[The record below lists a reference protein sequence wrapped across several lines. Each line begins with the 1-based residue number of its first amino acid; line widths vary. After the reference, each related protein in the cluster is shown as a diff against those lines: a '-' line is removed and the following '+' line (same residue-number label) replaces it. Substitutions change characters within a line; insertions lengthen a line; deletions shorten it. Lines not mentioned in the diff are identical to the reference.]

1 MFVIVQLQSSGTT
14 LFSARHQIWG
24 FKTKNK
30 IPQLKIFLKV
40 LAFQYEIEFYK
51 QVTVSKKWHF
61 LVRVLNSNCQLANQY
76 SFPNDVHA
84 LEKASLFKHK
94 SDKGGGGERGAVI
107 LTLRKE
113 GGPGRQKKFFRPFG
127 PQFGVKVRE
136 GGIAGGI
143 AGPSP
148 GSATVVCEGPLN
160 QCNQFTTKM
169 LLINMLYCLWSY

>member
-94 SDKGGGGERGAVI
+94 SDKGGGGEGGGHPDPQKRGGTRSPKKIFSA
-107 LTLRKE
+107 LRALVWCKSK
-113 GGPGRQKKFFRPFG
+113 GGRDSGRD
-127 PQFGVKVRE
+127 
-136 GGIAGGI
+136 
-143 AGPSP
+143 S
-148 GSATVVCEGPLN
+148 GSLPWIRHC
-160 QCNQFTTKM
+160 
-169 LLINMLYCLWSY
+169 CL